1 MKLVNIKYFVP
12 RDNSELETLVK
23 TKVGVK
29 IGKSGP
35 TTPMVY
41 FGKDE
46 KGYSFLKQSQREVA
60 NGSDPSIDDDYTE
73 LVEFVPT
80 NRICVIRNYE
90 DDIGFSDDG
99 IILRSDKT
107 YVDVIGPSAKDYNE
121 RVTSLKV
128 NNLWKDTN

>member
-46 KGYSFLKQSQREVA
+46 KG
-60 NGSDPSIDDDYTE
+60 
-73 LVEFVPT
+73 
-80 NRICVIRNYE
+80 
-90 DDIGFSDDG
+90 
-99 IILRSDKT
+99 
-107 YVDVIGPSAKDYNE
+107 
-121 RVTSLKV
+121 
-128 NNLWKDTN
+128 